1 MTDAAGDRLDFS
13 AWSTRL
19 YVWGDRARRFNST
32 RLSIVAIVGGL
43 AGLALSITAGTA
55 MTWLLVGIAIAAV
68 FLAMLIVSGNGGR
81 LHTVTPLQWVALA
94 LAPFF
99 NQIAFVAPGVY
110 VFTVAGVLI
119 GLLLPLLL
127 HGLAWLFWRLSPAM
141 P

>member
-1 MTDAAGDRLDFS
+1 MTDAPGDRFDFS

-32 RLSIVAIVGGL
+32 RIAIVAIMGGL
-43 AGLALSITAGTA
+43 AGLALSIIAGTA
-55 MTWLLVGIAIAAV
+55 MAWLNIGIAIAAV
-68 FLAMLIVSGNGGR
+68 FLAVLIVSGNGGR
-81 LHTVTPLQWVALA
+81 LRTITPLQWVALT

-99 NQIAFVAPGVY
+99 NQLAFVSGEIY
-110 VFTVAGVLI
+110 VFTVVGVVI

>member
-1 MTDAAGDRLDFS
+1 MTDTAGDRLDFS

-32 RLSIVAIVGGL
+32 RLSIIAIAGGL
-43 AGLALSITAGTA
+43 AGLALSIIAGTA

-68 FLAMLIVSGNGGR
+68 FLAVLIASGNAGR
-81 LHTVTPLQWVALA
+81 LHTATPLQWVALA

-99 NQIAFVAPGVY
+99 NQIAFVAAEVY
-110 VFTVAGVLI
+110 VLAVVGIVI

-127 HGLAWLFWRLSPAM
+127 HGLAWLFWRLSPTM

>member
-55 MTWLLVGIAIAAV
+55 MTWLLLGVPIAAV
-68 FLAMLIVSGNGGR
+68 FLALLIVSGNGGR
-81 LHTVTPLQWVALA
+81 LLAITPLQWVALA

-99 NQIAFVAPGVY
+99 NQIAFVATEVY
-110 VFTVAGVLI
+110 ILTVVGIVI
-119 GLLLPLLL
+119 GLMLPLLL

>member
-13 AWSTRL
+13 TWSTRL

-43 AGLALSITAGTA
+43 AGLAVSILAGTA
-55 MTWLLVGIAIAAV
+55 MAWLNIGIAIAAV
-68 FLAMLIVSGNGGR
+68 FLAVLVASGNGGR
-81 LHTVTPLQWVALA
+81 IRTITPLQWGALT

-99 NQIAFVAPGVY
+99 NQIAFFATEIY
-110 VFTVAGVLI
+110 IFTVVGIVI
-119 GLLLPLLL
+119 GLMLPLLL
-127 HGLAWLFWRLSPAM
+127 HDLAWQFWRLSPAM